1 MSHAEPVTRRLWS
14 DWFFERVPL
23 PPALFGTL
31 LAAAL
36 LALLALLAA
45 ATGAFDR
52 LAAEGLAWWQDR
64 DGRVS
69 VLLSLLAGA
78 IPAAL
83 RYHELGTRR
92 NLETLAAANLWLGA
106 TPEALRSATSGS
118 LRTALWFGASG
129 FLLIPIVAVSVDR
142 DVVRYFQASH
152 WDLGVLWTW
161 VVGAFVTFTGG
172 ILTYRAVV
180 DARKFAQL
188 ARALPAVD
196 LLDREALLPFAR
208 QGLRSAVPG
217 VIFVTFLAFNLGDTG
232 FLLATAL
239 IGTIVLVQN
248 IAVLVI
254 PMRGV
259 HERLRAAKRDELARV
274 RAAIRGEPGALRGSP
289 LERRGDAPALAD
301 LLAWR
306 AFVEAVPEWPIDL
319 PTLGR
324 FAAYVGVP
332 LLGWV
337 GAGLVQHALESA
349 LR

>member
-1 MSHAEPVTRRLWS
+1 MSHAEPVPGRLWS

-23 PPALFGTL
+23 PPALFGAL

-36 LALLALLAA
+36 LGLLALVAST
-45 ATGAFDR
+45 TGALDR
-52 LAAEGLAWWQDR
+52 LAAQGLEWWQDR

-69 VLLSLLAGA
+69 VLVSLLAGTV
-78 IPAAL
+78 PAAL

-92 NLETLAAANLWLGA
+92 ILEALAAADLWPGA
-106 TPEALRSATSGS
+106 APAALRCATSGS
-118 LRTALWFGASG
+118 PRTALWFGLSG
-129 FLLIPIVAVSVDR
+129 FLLIPAVAYSVDR
-142 DVVRYFQASH
+142 DVDRYFTARH
-152 WDLGVLWTW
+152 WDLGVTWTW
-161 VVGAFVTFTGG
+161 VVGSFATFTGG
-172 ILTYRAVV
+172 ILTYRVFV

-188 ARALPAVD
+188 ARSLPGVD
-196 LLDREALLPFAR
+196 LLDRQALLPFAR
-208 QGLRSAVPG
+208 QGLRSAIPG
-217 VIFVTFLAFNLGDTG
+217 VIFVTFLALNLGDSG
-232 FLLATAL
+232 FVLALAL
-239 IGTIVLVQN
+239 IGP
-248 IAVLVI
+248 AVLAQNAVTLLI

-289 LERRGDAPALAD
+289 LGNRERLSLAD

-306 AFVEAVPEWPIDL
+306 AFVDAAPEWPIDL

-337 GAGLVQHALESA
+337 GAALVQHVLESA
-349 LR
+349 LG